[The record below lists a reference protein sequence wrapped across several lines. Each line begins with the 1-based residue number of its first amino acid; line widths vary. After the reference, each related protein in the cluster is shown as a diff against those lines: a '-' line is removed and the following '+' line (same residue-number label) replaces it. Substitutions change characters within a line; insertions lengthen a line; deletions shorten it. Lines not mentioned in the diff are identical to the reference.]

1 MYIMHIDIWY
11 MTESLALQ
19 LRLFLTELN
28 TVVLLYLKDYGL
40 CSYFMKIIFVIL
52 RNVKCYF

>member
-28 TVVLLYLKDYGL
+28 TVVLLYLNRLWIMFLFHEDYL
-40 CSYFMKIIFVIL
+40 
-52 RNVKCYF
+52 